1 MAMKTLKEDLS
12 GLVNAIPLPPY
23 LKNVTEDARKEYFGT
38 VLSMNKTVAQLK
50 QNVLEWAQ
58 KHGVEAE
65 AQEFNANLTSNMKE
79 LRQNVTELIN
89 SLPSTLQQ
97 FASLIENENQ
107 TPAQLKNATEALA
120 VQNPKVSS
128 I

>member
-1 MAMKTLKEDLS
+1 MKTVVLVLIVAAEVLAGPDGNEDFEGDLS

-58 KHGVEAE
+58 KHGVRG
-65 AQEFNANLTSNMKE
+65 KI
-79 LRQNVTELIN
+79 TEL
-89 SLPSTLQQ
+89 
-97 FASLIENENQ
+97 
-107 TPAQLKNATEALA
+107 LKYY
-120 VQNPKVSS
+120 KF
-128 I
+128 